1 LVSIIAVSSCGD
13 STRPKAPA
21 RLVVVAGADEAIT
34 VATAVDIVV
43 RVEDVDGNG
52 VPEVPVE
59 FAVISGGGVL
69 TTRSGEV
76 TTSSGTASA
85 TFRLGQVAGVNT
97 MRVSA
102 AGLTPLTVS
111 VTGVAGPTASIVKYE
126 GDEQWASA
134 GTAVAV
140 PPAVRLTD
148 AYGNPRP
155 AVAVGFSVVAG
166 GGNVVGPNAETDAAG
181 IARPQG
187 WTLGPTKGL
196 NALTAT
202 TAGVHGVRFTAT
214 AGQRSPDITV
224 SIQAPLRY
232 DILGDDATVGAT
244 VTSRYQLVSV
254 RAAVAGAESGLVLQ
268 NGSWRGTLD
277 LRGTA
282 RDTIDLAVTA
292 TDVNGAITDA
302 VVRIIHD
309 HWPILTV
316 ASPLDLTVA
325 RPTLDV
331 SATCTDDDPA
341 GCRSIEVYTD
351 IQAGLASGTTAINQP
366 VSLAGY
372 EGQLIS
378 LRFVAQDSRGT
389 RTHGL
394 RSIYV
399 ESSPRLVPIAS
410 ALGRVWDVSS
420 SLLLYR
426 RAEPQRPPTE
436 GLFVLR
442 NMVSGVDETIP
453 VRSNAFVRQAFVTP
467 RGALVLVAGSPNQ
480 VLYDWRDGSLTAR
493 SDLNFGTALDIAGNY
508 AVFGV
513 GGTTESAATLYRR
526 DLTTGADVPIAT
538 STSNT
543 GNSVASN
550 GDVVFWRVNDNHI
563 YRWRDGQTTRLTA
576 DDALWMNAYPIT
588 DGTRVVFRRRSPCC
602 GPIVVQIVV
611 YDGSSSTVLVERPTE
626 AVPGQDYAVNNGW
639 IAFTK
644 PDAAGVLQAWIRSPS
659 GESRQISVFGA
670 ATQIV
675 ALASD
680 GAVIIASAN
689 RRYFAPPTGAPQ
701 DLSSLNGTMRW
712 RDGRLVFLIGRSA
725 FEVTR

>member
-1 LVSIIAVSSCGD
+1 LVSVIAISSCGD
-13 STRPKAPA
+13 STGPKAPA
-21 RLVVVAGADEAIT
+21 RLVVVAGADQAIT
-34 VATAVDIVV
+34 VATAVNIVV
-43 RVEDVDGNG
+43 RVEDVDGRG
-52 VPEVPVE
+52 VPEVPLE
-59 FAVISGGGVL
+59 FAVITGGGGL
-69 TTRSGEV
+69 TSHSEV
-76 TTSSGTASA
+76 TSSSGTASA
-85 TFRLGQVAGVNT
+85 TFLLGQVAGVNT

-102 AGLTPLTVS
+102 AGLTSLTVS
-111 VTGVAGPTASIVKYE
+111 VTGIAGATASIEKYQ
-126 GDEQWASA
+126 GDEQWAPPGA
-134 GTAVAV
+134 AVAL

-166 GGNVVGPNAETDAAG
+166 GGNVIGPNAETDAAG

-224 SIQAPLRY
+224 KIQTPLLYSIV
-232 DILGDDATVGAT
+232 GNVATVGAT

-254 RAAVAGAESGLVLQ
+254 RAAVAGAESGLLLE

-277 LRGTA
+277 LRGTP

-292 TDVNGAITDA
+292 TDVSGAVTDA

-309 HWPILTV
+309 HPPILTI

-351 IQAGLASGTTAINQP
+351 IQRGLASGTTAINQTL
-366 VSLAGY
+366 SLAGY
-372 EGQLIS
+372 EGQHIS
-378 LRFVAQDSRGT
+378 LRLVAKDSRGT
-389 RTHGL
+389 ENHQL

-410 ALGRVWDVSS
+410 ALGRVWDVSG

-426 RAEPQRPPTE
+426 IRDGQRPPTE
-436 GLFVLR
+436 GLFILR
-442 NMVSGVDETIP
+442 NIVSGVDETIP
-453 VRSNAFVRQAFVTP
+453 IRSNAFVLQAFVTP
-467 RGALVLVAGSPNQ
+467 RGALVVVAGGPRP
-480 VLYDWRDGSLTAR
+480 VLYDWRDGLLSAT
-493 SDLNFGTALDIAGNY
+493 SDINSGTALEIAGNY

-513 GGTTESAATLYRR
+513 GGTSQSAATLYRR

-543 GNSVASN
+543 GNSIASN
-550 GDVVFWRVNDNHI
+550 GDVVFWRVDDKHV

-576 DDALWMNAYPIT
+576 DDALWTNADPIT
-588 DGTRVVFRRRSPCC
+588 DGTRVVFRRHSRCC
-602 GPIVVQIVV
+602 GPTVVQIVV
-611 YDGSSSTVLVERPTE
+611 YDGSGSTVLEERATE
-626 AVPGQDYAVNNGW
+626 ALPGRDYAVNNGW

-644 PDAAGVLQAWIRSPS
+644 PDVAGVLQAWIRSPS

-689 RRYFAPPTGAPQ
+689 RRYFAPATGAPQ